1 LYYLYS
7 HCFDKGTAANTHFLT
22 INSNFSNIKLFNDIY
37 FRFTPQ
43 FYYLNQDGKDGVY
56 LTSAFTLSKQRFPLS
71 MQSIINKNDPNG
83 CSR

>member
-1 LYYLYS
+1 
-7 HCFDKGTAANTHFLT
+7 
-22 INSNFSNIKLFNDIY
+22 
-37 FRFTPQ
+37 
-43 FYYLNQDGKDGVY
+43 LNQDGKDGVY